1 MHELKI
7 SRKAHFAVS
16 MAMISIDEAV
26 GDTIAVT
33 IVLHDGKGGI
43 FTLTDGFADDLQIRF
58 TDDLL
63 NLPTK

>member
-7 SRKAHFAVS
+7 SLKARQEVNHAL
-16 MAMISIDEAV
+16 ICIDEIV
-26 GDTIAVT
+26 GNDIAVT
-33 IVLHDGKGGI
+33 IILHDKTGGI
-43 FTLTDGFADDLQIRF
+43 FTLTDGHADDLEIRF